1 MERLI
6 EEHHLPPKELWPQF
20 VFPEEMIFPSNAN
33 LAYSLLDRHV
43 MGGMGDQIAA
53 YFFDKK
59 VTYRELYDGSLR
71 IANAL
76 AELGIRKGSR
86 VAFMLLN
93 SPEALMVNS
102 AILRMGAI
110 PVPASPFWSPD
121 NMVFILN
128 NVEACCL
135 VVSYSFYGNVRR
147 VRNGLHMLEHLI
159 LVRAPSHVVKEERC
173 FSLEE
178 ILAQGSDEYFLEN
191 VELDDVGVI
200 LHTSGTTGR
209 PKGCVHFVKNIL
221 TECYLVNK
229 YVWRLTIGDVIGGSA
244 PVTFAAGYG
253 TFCLIPLWAG
263 ASVSLVPRFVPEE
276 VLDAIARH
284 RVTVLTGLTNTY
296 QKLMESPEFDGYDLS
311 SLRLC
316 TTGGSSLEVRVY
328 QEWLNRTGHSLME
341 GLGATELLHLV
352 TSNAVGMRV
361 KPGSVGVPIP
371 GFEIRVVNEEGK
383 DCRPGEMGR
392 MLVRGPTGAL
402 YWKPHAADGRL
413 LRAQKRTVIDGYT
426 FLGDIVIRNKN
437 GYFYY
442 ISREEDLLFKEG
454 HKIGPMEIEE
464 VLKDHPLVEDA
475 GVVETEGDGREKILA
490 FVSLPPHIAPSED
503 LKGFLMDFCR
513 KKLVSYQV
521 PDEIHFVDFIPRTPA
536 GKPLRWMLR
545 KWELKEQKGKKA

>member
-6 EEHHLPPKELWPQF
+6 EEHHLPSRELWPHF
-20 VFPEEMIFPSNAN
+20 VFPDEMVLPPHAN

-43 MGGMGDQIAA
+43 GGGMGDQVAA

-59 VTYRELYDGSLR
+59 VTYGELYFGSLR
-71 IANAL
+71 IAHAL
-76 AELGIRKGSR
+76 AELGIKKGTR

-93 SPEALMVNS
+93 SPEALMVNL
-102 AILRMGAI
+102 AIMRLGAI

-128 NVEACCL
+128 NVEARCL
-135 VVSYSFYGNVRR
+135 VVSHSFYGNVRR
-147 VRNGLHMLEHLI
+147 VKNELHTLEHLI
-159 LVRAPSHVVKEERC
+159 LVRAPSHVIEEEC
-173 FSLEE
+173 CLSLEE
-178 ILAQGSDEYFLEN
+178 ILDRGSDDYFLED

-209 PKGCVHFVKNIL
+209 PKGCVHFVRSIL

-229 YVWRLTIGDVIGGSA
+229 YVWRLTTGDVIGGSA

-253 TFCLIPLWAG
+253 TFCLVPLWAG

-284 RVTVLTGLTNTY
+284 RITVLTGLTNTY
-296 QKLMESPEFDGYDLS
+296 QKIMESPEFDAYDLS

-328 QEWLNRTGHSLME
+328 QEWLERTGHPLME

-352 TSNAVGMRV
+352 TSNAVNMRV
-361 KPGSVGVPIP
+361 KPGSIGIPIP
-371 GFEIRVVNEEGK
+371 GFEIKVVNEKGEE
-383 DCRPGEMGR
+383 CRPGEMGR
-392 MLVRGPTGAL
+392 MLVKGPTGAL
-402 YWKPHAADGRL
+402 YWRPHAADGRL
-413 LRAQKRTVIDGYT
+413 LRAQRRTIIDGYT
-426 FLGDIVIRNKN
+426 FLGDIIIKNKN
-437 GYFYY
+437 GYLYY

-454 HKIGPMEIEE
+454 HKIGPMDIEE

-475 GVVETEGDGREKILA
+475 GAIETEEGGREKILA
-490 FVSLPPHIAPSED
+490 FVSLRPRISPSED
-503 LKGFLMDFCR
+503 LKSSLMDFCR
-513 KKLVSYQV
+513 QKLVSYQM

-545 KWELKEQKGKKA
+545 KWELKKGEKN